1 MRKPVADMF
10 NAQPEEIF
18 FGGAASTI
26 LSIFSTGIKLKENAN
41 IIVSG
46 QTFPSTAYTWM
57 NIVGEENVRIARP
70 ENGRMPAEKLF
81 ELVDENTAVIS
92 LCSVENTTGFRHDL
106 KELSAFCQEKGIY
119 LVLDITQGVA
129 SMKIDV
135 QETPVDFMVSSTFKW
150 LGGLFGFGFGYASKR
165 VLDKI
170 NPVQV
175 GWTGNK
181 NRMDHSKYVLNL
193 SDDANKFETGM
204 LNWESLRSLEEA
216 IKLYMEM
223 NAMPFLT
230 WDRLN
235 KPLDEIT
242 DEEKMAFLKEDVYGR
257 CAYDNL
263 GDLVDRQSVLVSFKN
278 GSNCA
283 FTLIGGA
290 ARADRYLHIVG
301 TLGEIEG
308 KLESSQFVVRV
319 HSRESFSGTE
329 EVIDVKD
336 EVISN
341 AKYGGHNGGDFAIM
355 HDLIAYY
362 NGDTS
367 SVSLTKLDDSI
378 NGHLCVFAADKARKE
393 KSVVIVDEMKK

>member
-1 MRKPVADMF
+1 
-10 NAQPEEIF
+10 
-18 FGGAASTI
+18 
-26 LSIFSTGIKLKENAN
+26 
-41 IIVSG
+41 
-46 QTFPSTAYTWM
+46 
-57 NIVGEENVRIARP
+57 
-70 ENGRMPAEKLF
+70 
-81 ELVDENTAVIS
+81 
-92 LCSVENTTGFRHDL
+92 
-106 KELSAFCQEKGIY
+106 
-119 LVLDITQGVA
+119 
-129 SMKIDV
+129 
-135 QETPVDFMVSSTFKW
+135 
-150 LGGLFGFGFGYASKR
+150 
-165 VLDKI
+165 
-170 NPVQV
+170 
-175 GWTGNK
+175 
-181 NRMDHSKYVLNL
+181 
-193 SDDANKFETGM
+193 
-204 LNWESLRSLEEA
+204 
-216 IKLYMEM
+216 
-223 NAMPFLT
+223 
-230 WDRLN
+230 
-235 KPLDEIT
+235 LDEVT
-242 DEEKMAFLKEDVYGR
+242 EEEKMAFLKEDVYGR